1 MSFIGTF
8 SSVFKAIDRNYHNWD
23 NRLWEGNPR
32 DELSDPASPSAVTQ
46 KPVYVA
52 IKRIIVTSSP
62 KRILNELLIMESC
75 RGCRHVAQIITAYRV
90 EDQIVAVMPYQRST
104 DIKVCLSDGHIFRH
118 SQPFQDLMK
127 TLGVYGVRQY
137 FRCMFRALRDI
148 HARGIIHR
156 DLKPANF
163 LYDPIENTGTMV
175 DFGLAEVCE

>member
-1 MSFIGTF
+1 M
-8 SSVFKAIDRNYHNWD
+8 DLNYNSWD
-23 NRLWEGNPR
+23 NRLWEGPR
-32 DELSDPASPSAVTQ
+32 SYSTSDSDAPGIQPQ
-46 KPVYVA
+46 KPSYVA

-62 KRILNELLIMESC
+62 RRILNELLIMESC

-104 DIKVCLSDGHIFRH
+104 DLRVSLSQCASR
-118 SQPFQDLMK
+118 SVRSPTPQDLMR
-127 TLGVYGVRQY
+127 TLDIYGVRQY

-163 LYDPIENTGTMV
+163 LFDPIENTGTMV
-175 DFGLAEVCE
+175 DFGLAEVALASFYDPHPDLFF